1 MKKVVIIA
9 MALMLGS
16 ISYGQQAG
24 GCGLG
29 EVPLFINFTAGNDAD
44 EISWDL
50 GEEGEEPI
58 YFGNGSTGISIV
70 CLELSKCYV
79 FNISHL
85 DGTGGTEGGSTVTL
99 TIGSEVVNTT
109 EGSEWGFGFGFYM
122 PWCNNCDEGQS
133 RIVYSAGEYAGENM
147 FTVSNCEGDTIAEM
161 VEGEAFFDECI
172 VLPEIY
178 VLTLSDTYGDTWNGG
193 TLSIDGVVYDQPTEA
208 PFTNQLASDIYQ
220 IGGVCTIYGCTDET
234 ASNFDPLADEDDDSC
249 EFIFPGCTDAFA
261 SNFDSSANLN
271 DDSCIYCDND
281 YVTLRLTDSY
291 GDGWNGN
298 TISINNN
305 IYSIFDVNG
314 EFTEDVTTQYEG
326 GYSQNT
332 DLCVDLSECIDVIY
346 NPSGEYGPENLWV
359 IFDSEDN
366 ILGGSSGYIGEVNG
380 EPTFLFPESGTIG
393 DCSVVGIGEI
403 NKSEDRGSFKVFN
416 TMGQEISLDKLPSN
430 VVLIR
435 IYENGSSEKFL
446 LED

>member
-1 MKKVVIIA
+1 MIA
-9 MALMLGS
+9 LTLS
-16 ISYGQQAG
+16 TIISYSQ
-24 GCGLG
+24 
-29 EVPLFINFTAGNDAD
+29 ED
-44 EISWDL
+44 
-50 GEEGEEPI
+50 
-58 YFGNGSTGISIV
+58 
-70 CLELSKCYV
+70 CLEGVSV
-79 FNISHL
+79 
-85 DGTGGTEGGSTVTL
+85 
-99 TIGSEVVNTT
+99 
-109 EGSEWGFGFGFYM
+109 
-122 PWCNNCDEGQS
+122 
-133 RIVYSAGEYAGENM
+133 VYSAGEYPEENM
-147 FTVSNCEGDTIAEM
+147 FTISDCDGNVFAEM
-161 VEGEAFFDECI
+161 GEGEASFDECV

-178 VLTLSDTYGDTWNGG
+178 VVTLSDTYGDTWNGG

-234 ASNFDPLADEDDDSC
+234 ASNFDPLAEEDDGSC
-249 EFIFPGCTDAFA
+249 EFIFPGCTDPTA
-261 SNFDSSANLN
+261 SNFDSSATLN
-271 DDSCIYCDND
+271 DDSCIYCDGD
-281 YVTLRLTDSY
+281 YVSLLLTDSY

-314 EFTEDVTTQYEG
+314 EFTTDIEVQYEG

-346 NPSGEYGPENLWV
+346 NPSGEYGPENSWV

-416 TMGQEISLDKLPSN
+416 AMGQEISLDKLPSN

-435 IYENGSSEKFL
+435 RYENGSSEKFL